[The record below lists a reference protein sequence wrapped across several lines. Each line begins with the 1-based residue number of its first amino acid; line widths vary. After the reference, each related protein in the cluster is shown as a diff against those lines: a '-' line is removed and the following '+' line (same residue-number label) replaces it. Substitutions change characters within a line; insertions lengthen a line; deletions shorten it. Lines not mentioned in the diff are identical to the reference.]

1 MQAAQS
7 AKIAKVSRRAGPML
21 NFVAAGEELTA
32 NQHGGVFPGGTIVR
46 ATAEVRPD
54 FLISWHRDL
63 TACLLAVRGRV
74 AAGLGRLSGNRHFR
88 RAKLLL
94 SRVYA
99 RIR

>member
-21 NFVAAGEELTA
+21 KFVAAGEELTA

-54 FLISWHRDL
+54 FLISWQSQ
-63 TACLLAVRGRV
+63 A
-74 AAGLGRLSGNRHFR
+74 
-88 RAKLLL
+88 
-94 SRVYA
+94 
-99 RIR
+99 I